1 MAGELSNAMHEVA
14 ASALALNSKALLYI
28 ADAFA
33 TEDYIDLTK
42 WSFEEMYQVFDA
54 HGHGNDL
61 RYCQDEFC
69 LQARGVINNI
79 VAEQTQAIQS
89 SLLHLK
95 GVANDCC

>member
-14 ASALALNSKALLYI
+14 ASALALNAKALNYI

-42 WSFEEMYQVFDA
+42 WSFEDMYQVFDA

-61 RYCQDEFC
+61 RYCEDEFC
-69 LQARGVINNI
+69 IQAKGVIAQF
-79 VAEQTQAIQS
+79 VAEQTQGIQGTLLQS
-89 SLLHLK
+89 S
-95 GVANDCC
+95 GGF

>member
-1 MAGELSNAMHEVA
+1 MSGELSNAMHEVA

-42 WSFEEMYQVFDA
+42 WSFEEMYGVFDS

-69 LQARGVINNI
+69 LQAKGVINNI

-89 SLLHLK
+89 SLLQSQ
-95 GVANDCC
+95 GGR

>member
-14 ASALALNSKALLYI
+14 ASALALNSKALNYI

-42 WSFEEMYQVFDA
+42 WSFDDMYEVFDS

-69 LQARGVINNI
+69 LQAKNVINTI

-89 SLLHLK
+89 SLLQSQ
-95 GVANDCC
+95 GGR